1 MFIVVC
7 LAGPVNKKLQRR
19 IEIKTRRRTVTV
31 RSFIFF
37 RDWRQEVFERAEM
50 KSILML
56 LAVAPQ
62 MIFGLKTPETTDNEK
77 FQEPLTPSQSL
88 YCNDLNPQSHLD
100 FNMVNDAEKVAR
112 D

>member
-1 MFIVVC
+1 MRF
-7 LAGPVNKKLQRR
+7 
-19 IEIKTRRRTVTV
+19 
-31 RSFIFF
+31 FF

-112 D
+112 DWRKFVNHDDQVDGEYLKVMFLE